1 MARDAGLAFAQNL
14 VDSFTRFKILQFQLE
29 KEDRRER
36 RYERQLQQNQRHF
49 DIREERLT
57 SATESLI
64 QQRQSPQR
72 GTKEWALKQG
82 YSDKASQLYQDRYN
96 KLAPPLATPYQRA
109 IAARIMM
116 DNAQTD
122 EMYDAGD
129 LILKEAMDDLK
140 NQATFPSRDG
150 ATEPTESGTSP
161 TAFPSEIELQG
172 SLPPEPDAGIS
183 FERLGETKTRNR
195 AELLA
200 EYHRLGGS
208 KSAEA
213 RKFAEDNG
221 LLD

>member
-1 MARDAGLAFAQNL
+1 MARDAALAFAQNL
-14 VDSFTRFKILQFQLE
+14 VENYTRFKILKFQLE

-36 RYERQLQQNQRHF
+36 RYERQLQSNQRHF

-57 SATESLI
+57 RATESLI
-64 QQRQSPQR
+64 EQRQRPQR
-72 GTKEWALKQG
+72 GTKEWALEQG
-82 YSDKASQLYQDRYN
+82 YPEKEAQIYQDRYN
-96 KLAPPLATPYQRA
+96 RLAPPLATPYQRVTA
-109 IAARIMM
+109 GKMMMENATTTEMFNAGKLIMEEAM
-116 DNAQTD
+116 
-122 EMYDAGD
+122 GD
-129 LILKEAMDDLK
+129 LEE
-140 NQATFPSRDG
+140 QVTFPSKDG

-161 TAFPSEIELQG
+161 TAFPSEIDLQG

-200 EYHRLGGS
+200 EYRRLGGS